1 MPLSAGALSLALLGT
16 LLLTTHRHDVR
27 EHEREFGSDVD
38 SAIQSL
44 RFRLHAD
51 EAYLTLLASEY
62 ARDSIDADTFWDTVT
77 QVILE
82 IPELEGVAWLEHDL
96 VLTRQVGTG
105 PTGLPNDLSAKNRE
119 AAGARTSLFRG
130 ASYTWFCSNTDGESL
145 LCLYS
150 PMLVGE
156 RVVGG
161 IVASYHCR
169 TLLERAVPLRLLQG
183 NAVALV
189 DGDGRD
195 VASSQDARQLDPNL
209 SRMVDLTP
217 LGYQIKIRVT
227 RYASAFLEARV
238 WLLVLLCVVLACAM
252 AYWMW
257 ALSREAAQRRCAQEF
272 LQKEH
277 DNLVN
282 VLEAMEDGVAIVS
295 PHLDVQYVNP
305 VLVKD
310 FGSYQGRKCYEY
322 FHGQV
327 QRCDWCM
334 MDDVIA
340 GRSVHTQWCYPRNGR
355 TYDLIDTRVTNP
367 DGSVSKLKIFHDVT
381 ERERAA
387 AEVASRLAAERAAKE
402 EARLRLEEV
411 ESLQRV
417 TTALLDRVTLDEVL
431 EVVCSEAQLLTNATG
446 SSVLLL
452 DGDDF
457 WVTKTTGTPRPRTRR
472 MAVAQSFAGVA
483 AERGTTTL
491 MPDTGR
497 DDLNCYREPRPA
509 SLLAAPLRVGG
520 HVIGVLDVA
529 GGHTAFKEHSVRILS
544 HIADQAAV
552 AIEKAKLRQQA
563 ERVAVMEERHRVARQ
578 LHDSLTQALY
588 SLSLFADASRLA
600 LDGGKTKVVHDH
612 LVEMRTLAKQALLEM
627 RLLIFELHP
636 PALESEGLIG
646 AVRTR
651 LATVETRAGLE
662 TEVLVEGDER
672 RLSPQIEEALYGFS
686 QEALNNVVKHA
697 AAKTVSIRVSFCD
710 DIVRLEVRDDGAGF
724 DLHAAGR
731 CGGLGLKGMRERID
745 RAGGNLEII
754 TRAGQ
759 GTCMAAAFEVNGDEY
774 SVARDSLA
782 SARPSLGC

>member
-16 LLLTTHRHDVR
+16 LLFTTHRHDVR

-38 SAIQSL
+38 SAIQAL

-62 ARDSIDADTFWDTVT
+62 ARHSIDANTFWDTVT
-77 QVILE
+77 QVIAE
-82 IPELEGVAWLEHDL
+82 IPELEGVAWLDEDR

-105 PTGLPNDLSAKNRE
+105 PRELPHNLLEKHRA

-130 ASYTWFCSNTDGESL
+130 ATHTWFCSNTDGESL

-183 NAVALV
+183 NAVTLV
-189 DGDGRD
+189 NGDGTD
-195 VASSQDARQLDPNL
+195 VATSKEARQLDPNL
-209 SRMVDLTP
+209 SRLVDLAP
-217 LGYQIKIRVT
+217 LGYQINLRVT

-238 WLLVLLCVVLACAM
+238 WLLVLLCVALACGM

-257 ALSREAAQRRCAQEF
+257 ALSREAAQRRRAQEF

-310 FGSYQGRKCYEY
+310 FGPYQGRKCYAY
-322 FHGQV
+322 FHGRA
-327 QRCDWCM
+327 QRCASCM

-340 GRSVHTQWCYPRNGR
+340 GRPVHTQWCYPRNGR
-355 TYDLIDTRVTNP
+355 TYDLIDTRVNNP

-387 AEVASRLAAERAAKE
+387 QEVASRLAAEKAATE

-411 ESLQRV
+411 QSLQRV
-417 TTALLDRVTLDEVL
+417 TTALLDQVTLDEVL

-457 WVTKTTGTPRPRTRR
+457 RVTKTTGTPPPRTQR
-472 MAVAQSFAGVA
+472 MAVARSLAGIAV
-483 AERGTTTL
+483 EQGTTTL
-491 MPDTGR
+491 VADTSR

-529 GGHTAFKEHSVRILS
+529 GGQTAFGEHAVRILS

-600 LDGGKTKVVHDH
+600 LLAGKTRVVNDH
-612 LVEMRTLAKQALLEM
+612 LVEMRNLARQALLEM

-646 AVRTR
+646 AMQTR

-662 TEVLVEGDER
+662 TEVLVEGKER
-672 RLSPQIEEALYGFS
+672 RLSPQIEEALYGFA

-697 AAKTVSIRVSFCD
+697 AAKTVSIRASFCD
-710 DIVRLEVRDDGAGF
+710 DNVRLEVLDDGAGF
-724 DLHAAGR
+724 DLRAAGR

-745 RAGGNLEII
+745 RAGGSIEII
-754 TRAGQ
+754 TQAGK
-759 GTCMAAAFEVNGDEY
+759 GTCLAAAFDLNGDDG
-774 SVARDSLA
+774 SMARDSLGRD
-782 SARPSLGC
+782 RPSLGC